1 MQRTPNGPSRP
12 QTNTANSEIT
22 AHKSNAAARAQQHD
36 QVGTFWDMLAI
47 RVVFT
52 AICVAAGFHFR
63 PFSVSREAGALTG
76 FLFALAVI
84 LFEVRLRRASM
95 RRLIGAATGSILGIL
110 GRVFH
115 DAGAVAH
122 VDAGEHAV
130 IFQPG
135 DFSGDGVHRADSG
148 RE

>member
-1 MQRTPNGPSRP
+1 MQRTPNGPNRP
-12 QTNTANSEIT
+12 QNNAANSEIT
-22 AHKSNAAARAQQHD
+22 GHKSNAAARAPQHD

-63 PFSVSREAGALTG
+63 PFSVSREAGAATG
-76 FLFALAVI
+76 FFFALAVI

-110 GRVFH
+110 GAYFALH
-115 DAGAVAH
+115 
-122 VDAGEHAV
+122 
-130 IFQPG
+130 
-135 DFSGDGVHRADSG
+135 SGQGV
-148 RE
+148 

>member
-1 MQRTPNGPSRP
+1 MMQRTPNVPSRP
-12 QTNTANSEIT
+12 QNTTTNSET
-22 AHKSNAAARAQQHD
+22 SVHKSSVTARVHQD

-47 RVVFT
+47 RVVFV

-110 GRVFH
+110 GAYF
-115 DAGAVAH
+115 
-122 VDAGEHAV
+122 
-130 IFQPG
+130 
-135 DFSGDGVHRADSG
+135 
-148 RE
+148 

>member
-1 MQRTPNGPSRP
+1 MQRTPNGPNRP
-12 QTNTANSEIT
+12 QNNTANSEIT

-76 FLFALAVI
+76 FLFALAIVCALVFWITARGWPSSI
-84 LFEVRLRRASM
+84 LTRRAVGSAC
-95 RRLIGAATGSILGIL
+95 RRVIASASVAAG
-110 GRVFH
+110 
-115 DAGAVAH
+115 
-122 VDAGEHAV
+122 
-130 IFQPG
+130 
-135 DFSGDGVHRADSG
+135 
-148 RE
+148 